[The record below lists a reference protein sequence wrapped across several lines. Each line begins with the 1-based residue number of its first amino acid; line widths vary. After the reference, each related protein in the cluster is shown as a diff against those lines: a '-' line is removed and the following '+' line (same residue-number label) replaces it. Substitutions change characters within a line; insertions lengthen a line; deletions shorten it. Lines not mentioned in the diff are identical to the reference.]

1 MKEYELR
8 TRTTRRSRSSLNP
21 NQTRSVVFEKL
32 VVAKLLCQEQLEIS
46 YEKKSSEKVGNGE
59 RVRNAWESAE
69 QFGPN
74 PEES

>member
-1 MKEYELR
+1 MQVERCFRGAGQKEKR
-8 TRTTRRSRSSLNP
+8 
-21 NQTRSVVFEKL
+21 
-32 VVAKLLCQEQLEIS
+32 LLA
-46 YEKKSSEKVGNGE
+46 GE

>member
-1 MKEYELR
+1 MQVERCFRGAGQKEKRL
-8 TRTTRRSRSSLNP
+8 L
-21 NQTRSVVFEKL
+21 
-32 VVAKLLCQEQLEIS
+32 AK
-46 YEKKSSEKVGNGE
+46 GGFGE